1 MKTLILIR
9 HAKSDWD
16 DLSASDYERTL
27 NKRGLYDAPEMG
39 RRLNGRNM
47 IPELFTASTAVRAR
61 MTAELIARAM
71 GYPEEKLLWRDEL
84 YLAAPATMLD
94 IIRKTP
100 DTVSSLALLAHNPG
114 ISELVERL
122 TREPF
127 ENLPTAGVVTLTAR
141 IDHWREA
148 GLRWQMQDFDFPKHL
163 Q

>member
-16 DLSASDYERTL
+16 HPEASDYERTL
-27 NKRGLYDAPEMG
+27 NKRGLHDAPEMG
-39 RRLNGRNM
+39 HRLAGRKLL
-47 IPELFTASTAVRAR
+47 PELFTASTAVRAR

-71 GYPEEKLLWRDEL
+71 GYPEAQLLWRDEL

-94 IIRKTP
+94 IIRSTP
-100 DTVSSLALLAHNPG
+100 DTVGTLALLAHNPG

-122 TREPF
+122 TRQPF
-127 ENLPTAGVVTLTAR
+127 ENIPTAGVVTLTAQ

-148 GLRWQMQDFDFPKHL
+148 GQRWQMQDFDFPKHL

>member
-27 NKRGLYDAPEMG
+27 NKRGLHDAPEMG
-39 RRLNGRNM
+39 RRLAGRDLV
-47 IPELFTASTAVRAR
+47 PDLFTASTATRAR
-61 MTAELIARAM
+61 MSTALMAEAM
-71 GYPEEKLLWRDEL
+71 SYPEDQLLWRDEL
-84 YLAAPATMLD
+84 YLAAPATILN

-100 DTVSSLALLAHNPG
+100 DSVACLALLAHNPG

-122 TREPF
+122 IRQPF
-127 ENLPTAGVVTLTAR
+127 DNVPTAGVVTLTAG
-141 IDHWREA
+141 IKHWREA
-148 GLRWQMQDFDFPKHL
+148 GCRWHLQAFDWPKHL